1 MKTII
6 QDFKIE
12 DVISKY
18 EKELRMDGIMDTSEV
33 IYNSEN
39 KKDVSKDGRVRCFF
53 VNLDNLVREIIKKNE
68 IKSGFVVCSSKHT
81 TSSVYVNH
89 FEPGAMN
96 DLLDLLRDLYPA
108 NKKYKH
114 NEWDYEYKNG
124 DAHLKA
130 IQMGKSA
137 TVIISDGELVL
148 GDFEN
153 IIYAEFDKRA
163 GKSINIAVF
172 GE

>member
-1 MKTII
+1 MKMII
-6 QDFKIE
+6 KDFKID

-18 EKELRMDGIMDTSEV
+18 EKQLRMDGITDTSEV
-33 IYNSEN
+33 IYYSEN
-39 KKDVSKDGRVRCFF
+39 KKDISKDGRVRCFF
-53 VNLDNLVREIIKKNE
+53 VNLDNLVREIIEENG

-89 FEPGAMN
+89 FEQGVMN
-96 DLLDLLRDLYPA
+96 DMLDVLRELYPV

-130 IQMGKSA
+130 VQMGKSA
-137 TVIISDGELVL
+137 TVIISDGLLVL

-153 IIYAEFDKRA
+153 IIYAEFDKRE
-163 GKSINIAVF
+163 GKAINIAVF